1 MFTILKHYVNI
12 AMNNNML
19 KLLKSFLVM
28 QVIIPTE
35 LEMNQI
41 RSGEAPRREQ
51 RHDRQKR
58 LERLQNYEEKLL
70 SGVWTPTKFLEASS
84 FLCKDFR
91 IPTDE
96 ELQELIEV
104 INIF

>member
-70 SGVWTPTKFLEASS
+70 SGVFLSS
-84 FLCKDFR
+84 KLLSGARC
-91 IPTDE
+91 
-96 ELQELIEV
+96 
-104 INIF
+104 